1 MTQVDDNTVIQRFV
15 QGEMALLANANLRVE
30 PAFNTVQ
37 LLAKRGGPIA
47 TAKLVGQ
54 IRSVLL
60 RYSSTYGE
68 AVNRALV
75 DNGYIPVGITA
86 QGLTQYEHRS
96 IPTGYAANHT
106 PARYLWKLWRA
117 RHGKMHLPNQLSL
130 MVMTANGWEPVQEIE
145 FGQDSRFFVRVPSDE
160 IMLDSNDLIVWLSP
174 IENKESTAQ
183 NFQPD
188 PS

>member
-1 MTQVDDNTVIQRFV
+1 MNQVDDNTVIQRFV

-68 AVNRALV
+68 EVNRALV
-75 DNGYIPVGITA
+75 DNGYIPVSITA
-86 QGLTQYEHRS
+86 QGLTQYEHRP
-96 IPTGYAANHT
+96 IPEGYAANHT
-106 PARYLWKLWRA
+106 AARHLWKLWRA
-117 RHGKMHLPNQLSL
+117 RYSKMNLPNQLPL
-130 MVMTANGWEPVQEIE
+130 MVMTASGWEPVQAIE
-145 FGQDSRFFVRVPSDE
+145 FGQDSRFFVQVPSDE
-160 IMLDSNDLIVWLSP
+160 MMLDSNDLIVWLRP
-174 IENKESTAQ
+174 IEGESTAQ
-183 NFQPD
+183 NSKSTLQ
-188 PS
+188 